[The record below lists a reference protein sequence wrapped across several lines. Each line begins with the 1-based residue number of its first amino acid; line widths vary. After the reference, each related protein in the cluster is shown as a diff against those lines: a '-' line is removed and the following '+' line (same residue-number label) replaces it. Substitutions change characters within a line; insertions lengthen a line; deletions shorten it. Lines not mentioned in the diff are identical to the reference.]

1 MSLKFISMLLTEYTT
16 KSKIFAGKQTKN
28 SMQKAPTSDGC
39 RQPEMKE
46 DLQFPKKNICS
57 LHPFTAA
64 AGLIHAFFFYR
75 SHSPAISAV
84 PFGARY
90 ANERTDCQLG
100 DHHCSISQF
109 CELSSGDRNKRH
121 QLLENELGARK
132 REKHTNQSSSG
143 YIWMRAE
150 VFLKTTQVVFNNVS
164 RSMQCIWQIG
174 INKTTVFTWF

>member
-1 MSLKFISMLLTEYTT
+1 M
-16 KSKIFAGKQTKN
+16 
-28 SMQKAPTSDGC
+28 
-39 RQPEMKE
+39 
-46 DLQFPKKNICS
+46 
-57 LHPFTAA
+57 H
-64 AGLIHAFFFYR
+64 FFFTVPIPQQ
-75 SHSPAISAV
+75 SVLFLLVPDMLMNAQTVNWAITTAQS
-84 PFGARY
+84 
-90 ANERTDCQLG
+90 
-100 DHHCSISQF
+100 SQF
-109 CELSSGDRNKRH
+109 CELSSGDRNERH